1 MEGFFWH
8 FYKSNGNLPSSAP
21 AEVAWAGGSLW
32 CASDSWDSP
41 TLCAC
46 AHIQHFQIEGKIHLL
61 KAGMQGLH
69 SSVMSAL
76 IESFKSGLRRDPQS
90 IFEGAA
96 LIPEVPIPVGSEKG
110 AHFSTTPRTQPGT
123 VEGTQVA
130 LHFWAPLPTLPS
142 RTNHIIKFVHSSW
155 PRTRCM
161 LFRISYFFG
170 LLVSLNQKR
179 LWVQWLEINWIYLPS
194 RYLSSDLAVT
204 EILQNAVFCSTFQ
217 YETWGTMI
225 LWFQLSAREDSNYTP
240 HNRSAVKLLCNYS
253 VTKLYLI
260 YLYSEVHLEL
270 AIRARTWLNTYL
282 HQSQYI

>member
-1 MEGFFWH
+1 MCTHPAFPDQRENPPVEGWDAGAAFLCDVCTDWVIQIWSQKGSSKHFWGCSFDPRGANPGGEWEGSSFQH
-8 FYKSNGNLPSSAP
+8 HPQNTARDCGGNTGCSLFL
-21 AEVAWAGGSLW
+21 GST
-32 CASDSWDSP
+32 S
-41 TLCAC
+41 
-46 AHIQHFQIEGKIHLL
+46 
-61 KAGMQGLH
+61 H
-69 SSVMSAL
+69 SS
-76 IESFKSGLRRDPQS
+76 KQD
-90 IFEGAA
+90 
-96 LIPEVPIPVGSEKG
+96 K
-110 AHFSTTPRTQPGT
+110 PRNKVCSQLMT
-123 VEGTQVA
+123 
-130 LHFWAPLPTLPS
+130 
-142 RTNHIIKFVHSSW
+142 
-155 PRTRCM
+155 RTRCM

-217 YETWGTMI
+217 YETWGAMI